1 MYRFAY
7 VTILLFYLMLP
18 SLGFGY
24 GSHCRN
30 YPFAPRCMGVSAK
43 RSPSKT
49 DIYSTLI
56 NKVLEETLHR
66 RAPRDSLDSSAEA
79 VLYGSKNAALDTIA
93 TLFANSRVKPDTTR
107 DRFVDS
113 REWGDTFDDYGSEN
127 GL

>member
-1 MYRFAY
+1 K
-7 VTILLFYLMLP
+7 LP
-18 SLGFGY
+18 V
-24 GSHCRN
+24 C
-30 YPFAPRCMGVSAK
+30 SA
-43 RSPSKT
+43 
-49 DIYSTLI
+49 I
-56 NKVLEETLHR
+56 VLEETLHR